1 MASKYLVV
9 LLILTIVGII
19 TLGIKRLL
27 LLRRGFNPGRK
38 PINWVMIGLLAI
50 LTIFLVSCNN
60 KTPETPAESAGA
72 EREQQSVVVTRID
85 GKTTD
90 VHRVVD
96 GKGNVTA
103 TVTTS
108 VKNDKGEIVTEEKTI
123 KGTRAEVD
131 AQVKELSKKE

>member
-1 MASKYLVV
+1 MASKYIIV
-9 LLILTIVGII
+9 LLVLTIVGFI
-19 TLGIKRLL
+19 TLGLKRLL
-27 LLRRGFNPGRK
+27 LLRRGFHPERK
-38 PINWVMIGLLAI
+38 PVNWIMIGLLAL
-50 LTIFLVSCNN
+50 LTVCLASCS
-60 KTPETPAESAGA
+60 KKSEDPADTATDQ
-72 EREQQSVVVTRID
+72 REQQSVVVTRID

-90 VHRVVD
+90 VHRVID

-131 AQVKELSKKE
+131 AQIKALSKKE